1 VNENIK
7 HLRQIIENSIPA
19 ETTSG
24 QPSLTLAEAQVC
36 LDLLEADFREAR
48 EREKPEVRGLL
59 HTVVKWINAGHM
71 IPNDDGAMSLHAD
84 QKRATA
90 AKMGMRLVQGT
101 WLHAANK
108 AVEPHENTATPMLDP
123 ALSNL
128 AAALTWLYG
137 NVSRVVCISHGGP
150 GGKWYVR
157 LEDED
162 GESPSDAANDDIA
175 TAIGDAMCGVEAK
188 P

>member
-1 VNENIK
+1 MNENIK
-7 HLRQIIENSIPA
+7 HLRQIIEHNIPE
-19 ETTSG
+19 ET
-24 QPSLTLAEAQVC
+24 PIAEALAV

-59 HTVVKWINAGHM
+59 HTVVKWIMAGYL
-71 IPNDDGAMSLHAD
+71 IPNDKAFMELHTD
-84 QKRATA
+84 HKRAVA
-90 AKMGMRLVQGT
+90 AKMGVRLAMGA
-101 WLHAANK
+101 WLSAAAK
-108 AVEPHENTATPMLDP
+108 ACEPHENTARPMLDP
-123 ALSNL
+123 NLSNL
-128 AAALTWLYG
+128 AAALTWMYG
-137 NVSRVVCISHGGP
+137 NVSRIVCISNGGP

-162 GESPSDAANDDIA
+162 GESASDAANDDIA

>member
-1 VNENIK
+1 MNENIK
-7 HLRQIIENSIPA
+7 HLRQILENATMHEPTRI
-19 ETTSG
+19 
-24 QPSLTLAEAQVC
+24 EAQVC

-59 HTVVKWINAGHM
+59 HTVVKWIMAGYL
-71 IPNDDGAMSLHAD
+71 IPNDEAFLSLHAD
-84 QKRATA
+84 KKRAVA
-90 AKMGMRLVQGT
+90 AKMGVRLAMGA
-101 WLHAANK
+101 WLSSAAK
-108 AVEPHENTATPMLDP
+108 ACEPHENTARPMLDP
-123 ALSNL
+123 NLSNL
-128 AAALTWLYG
+128 AAALTWLRG
-137 NVSRVVCISHGGP
+137 HTDRSVSIQHGGM

-162 GESPSDAANDDIA
+162 GESPSDGANDDIT